1 MKSAAYCLFETPL
14 GWCGMAWSETCNS
27 EASCAINL
35 FLLPE
40 SNANLTEMKIAR
52 ISGAN
57 RVPILDI
64 PKILASLPKRANMHL
79 AGESQDFRDV
89 PVDLSTVGPFVQR
102 VCELARQIPTGQTV
116 TYADI
121 AKAMGR
127 PSLARAVG
135 RALGRNPIPLIIPC
149 HRVMAA
155 HGKPGGFSA
164 YGGRATKAKLL
175 ALEGATVNLCLE
187 LGEAGN

>member
-14 GWCGMAWSETCNS
+14 GWCGMAWSETSNPD
-27 EASCAINL
+27 APHAINL
-35 FLLPE
+35 FMLPE
-40 SNANLTEMKIAR
+40 ANANLTENKIAK
-52 ISGAN
+52 ISGAGG
-57 RVPILDI
+57 VPIMDI
-64 PKILASLPKRANMHL
+64 PKILATLPNRANMHL
-79 AGESQDFRDV
+79 EGQPQDFRDV
-89 PVDLSTVGPFVQR
+89 PVDLSGVGPFVQR
-102 VCELARQIPTGQTV
+102 VCELTREIPAGQTV

-135 RALGRNPIPLIIPC
+135 RALGRNPVPLIIPC

-164 YGGRATKAKLL
+164 FGGRATKAKLL

-187 LGEAGN
+187 LGAS